1 MCSLTRTGDD
11 PYTVEYGL
19 VDVLE
24 VANKVKAVP
33 REWICDDGMG
43 VTDDFVR
50 YVAPLAGTLPAQLN
64 SLQ

>member
-11 PYTVEYGL
+11 PYTVEYEL

-33 REWICDDGMG
+33 RKWICDDGMG

-50 YVAPLAGTLPAQLN
+50 YVAPLADTLPAQLN
-64 SLQ
+64 SL